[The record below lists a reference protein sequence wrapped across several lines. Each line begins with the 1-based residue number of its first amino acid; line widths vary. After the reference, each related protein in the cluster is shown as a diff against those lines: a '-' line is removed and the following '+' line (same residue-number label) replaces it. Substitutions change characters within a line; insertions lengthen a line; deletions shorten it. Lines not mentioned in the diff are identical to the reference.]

1 MGAPTA
7 QFATDNQVGR
17 REDLEDIIY
26 DISPMDTFFTS
37 SIGKGKATNILHD
50 WQTDVLDAPSSTN
63 AKIEGDDFAAAAITP
78 TVKLR
83 NYCQISRKDF
93 VVSRTAN
100 KVNTAGRK
108 QELAYQIVRKGDAL
122 KRDIESA
129 CLSLETATAGSS
141 VSARVSAGAEAYIT
155 SANHIKASGQNTAT
169 TPVPVS
175 GLFVTPLT
183 DGSATIFIESD
194 LKLALQQ
201 AWSTGGTTDTIL
213 IPPALKNKLDA
224 FTGIATRFSDVR
236 ASKQAQI
243 VGAADVYVSS
253 YGSHKVVLSRY
264 MRASV
269 VFCLD
274 MSTWKLDWLDKM
286 HVEEIA
292 KSGDSE
298 KRMIVAEWTLV
309 GKTPSANTKI
319 GNVN

>member
-1 MGAPTA
+1 MAAPTA
-7 QFATDNQVGR
+7 SFATVNQVGA

-26 DISPMDTFFTS
+26 DISPMQTYFTS
-37 SIGKGKATNILHD
+37 TIGKGKATNILHD
-50 WQTDVLDAPSSTN
+50 WQTDVLDTPVSSN
-63 AKIEGDDFAAAAITP
+63 AFVEGDDFSAQVINP
-78 TVKLR
+78 TTKLR

-93 VVSRTAN
+93 VVTRTAR
-100 KVNTAGRK
+100 KMNTAGRK
-108 QELAYQIVRKGDAL
+108 EELAYQIVRKGDSL
-122 KRDIESA
+122 KRDIETA
-129 CLSLETATAGSS
+129 ALSSNTTTAGSS
-141 VSARVSAGAEAYIT
+141 VSARVSAGVEAFIT

-201 AWSTGGTTDTIL
+201 AWSTGGETDTIL
-213 IPPALKNKLDA
+213 VPPALKNKLDA

-236 ASKQAQI
+236 AGKQAQI

-269 VFCLD
+269 VMCLD
-274 MSTWKLDWLDKM
+274 MSTWKLDWFDKM
-286 HVEEIA
+286 HLEDIA

-298 KRMIVAEWTLV
+298 KRMIVAEWCLV